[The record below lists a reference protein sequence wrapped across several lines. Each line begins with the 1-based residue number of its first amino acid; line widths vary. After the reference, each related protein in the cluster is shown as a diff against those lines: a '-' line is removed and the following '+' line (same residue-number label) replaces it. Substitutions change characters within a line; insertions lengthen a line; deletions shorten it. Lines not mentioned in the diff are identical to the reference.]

1 MRKAHYYVQISN
13 KGKLENGATTI
24 WFIIVLLAFWM
35 IFLIRDILIKYMY
48 SLINSDIT
56 DE

>member
-1 MRKAHYYVQISN
+1 MRKTRYYVQISN

-24 WFIIVLLAFWM
+24 WFIIVLLAFW
-35 IFLIRDILIKYMY
+35 IILLIRDILIKYMY
-48 SLINSDIT
+48 SLINSNII